1 MSHSFLV
8 HNEGDHVGVAVRDI
22 EAGEEV
28 EGLVMEKGGRVLV
41 TSKGAVPLGHKI
53 ALVELADG
61 ADVLKYQTKIG
72 VTSQPISPGDYVHTH
87 NIRSARW

>member
-22 EAGEEV
+22 DAGEEV
-28 EGLVMEKGGRVLV
+28 EGLVMENGGRVSV
-41 TSKGAVPLGHKI
+41 TSKGVVPLGHKI

-61 ADVLKYQTKIG
+61 ADVLEYQTKIG
-72 VTSQPISPGDYVHTH
+72 VTSQPISPGDCVHTH

>member
-8 HNEGDHVGVAVRDI
+8 HNDGDHVGVAVRDI
-22 EAGEEV
+22 ETGEDI
-28 EGLVMEKGGRVLV
+28 EGLVMENGGRVSV
-41 TSKGAVPLGHKI
+41 TSKGAIPLGHKI

-72 VTSQPISPGDYVHTH
+72 VTSQQILPGDYVHTH

>member
-8 HNEGDHVGVAVRDI
+8 HNDGDHVGVAVRDI
-22 EAGEEV
+22 EAGEDV
-28 EGLVMEKGGRVLV
+28 EGLIMETGDRVSV

-53 ALVELADG
+53 ALVELANG

-72 VTSQPISPGDYVHTH
+72 VTSQPISSGDYVHTH